1 MNADEAK
8 QRVRERIWALLEREA
23 AAPAGVHG
31 RIPAFFGAE
40 AAAERLA
47 TLPLWRAA
55 RTVKAVPD
63 KAQLPVRAR
72 ALTEGKLVYMAVPR
86 LADALPFFLLDPA
99 SLTVPPEEAAS
110 SHVAETV
117 ARKVGV
123 EEMQPVDL
131 IICGSVAVDRRGVR
145 LGKGAG
151 YSDIELALLQEA
163 GLMRPGTK
171 IVTTVHPFQVVNESL
186 PETGHDFS
194 VDLIVTP
201 DEVIECD
208 SPRRPNGLVWEDLD
222 REKIASIPVLAM
234 RAAQRG
240 RPLFS

>member
-1 MNADEAK
+1 M
-8 QRVRERIWALLEREA
+8 LL
-23 AAPAGVHG
+23 
-31 RIPAFFGAE
+31 
-40 AAAERLA
+40 
-47 TLPLWRAA
+47 
-55 RTVKAVPD
+55 
-63 KAQLPVRAR
+63 
-72 ALTEGKLVYMAVPR
+72 MAVKQVMLGVGLVGQACDACLQSR
-86 LADALPFFLLDPA
+86 LWSLTQPCVDAGSDALPFFLLDPA
-99 SLTVPPEEAAS
+99 SLTVPPEEAVS

-131 IICGSVAVDRRGVR
+131 IICGSVAVNRRGVR

-163 GLMRPGTK
+163 GLLRSETA
-171 IVTTVHPFQVVNESL
+171 IVTTVHPLRVVNESL

-194 VDLIVTP
+194 VNLIVTP

-208 SPRRPNGLVWEDLD
+208 SPRRPSGLVWEDLD

-234 RAAQRG
+234 RAAKRG
-240 RPLFS
+240 RPLVS